1 MMSKEGFFWKKDCKL
16 QWLPRTIYRFFLK
29 RFFNIN
35 SVKKGGRSRKWIVV
49 SFRWAFVVYLSY
61 LQQYSKLL
69 LCDANTD
76 GRVDDND
83 DFNVGGPNVAYRV

>member
-1 MMSKEGFFWKKDCKL
+1 M
-16 QWLPRTIYRFFLK
+16 
-29 RFFNIN
+29 
-35 SVKKGGRSRKWIVV
+35 
-49 SFRWAFVVYLSY
+49 YLSY

>member
-1 MMSKEGFFWKKDCKL
+1 MAPPNDLS
-16 QWLPRTIYRFFLK
+16 FLFK
-29 RFFNIN
+29 TLFEYQF
-35 SVKKGGRSRKWIVV
+35 SEEGGRSRKWIVV